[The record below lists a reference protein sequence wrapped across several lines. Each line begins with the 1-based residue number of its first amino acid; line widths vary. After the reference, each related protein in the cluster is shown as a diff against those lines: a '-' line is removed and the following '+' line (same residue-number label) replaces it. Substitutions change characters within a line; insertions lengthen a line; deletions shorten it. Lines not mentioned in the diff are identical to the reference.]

1 MDDET
6 GPAELLLATC
16 TRDLGDP
23 DLWITPDGY
32 PDSLALCLIDSIYST
47 GAHYTSVLNV
57 VRNYR
62 DYRRTQAANADSDG
76 APELLTTIGE
86 LGGPDGWATKVGNRR
101 PTSTAPGAP
110 LKAAAIASAAET
122 LVELGIETTSEL
134 RAAAANGQID
144 AVKQAW
150 RRVPGQRSG
159 LTWEYALMLAQ
170 IPGVK
175 ADRMVIRYTARAI
188 GLPESQLSAKRANE
202 LVRRVAEVK
211 GWNIIHT
218 DHAIWRFESGRQVSR
233 EADPI

>member
-1 MDDET
+1 MNNET
-6 GPAELLLATC
+6 DPAELLLATC

-32 PDSLALCLIDSIYST
+32 PNSLALCLIDSIYST
-47 GAHYTSVLNV
+47 GAHYTSVLNI

-62 DYRRTQAANADSDG
+62 AYRTNQGADANYDG

-86 LGGPDGWATKVGNRR
+86 LGGPDGWASRIGNRR
-101 PTSTAPGAP
+101 PTSTARGAP
-110 LKAAAIASAAET
+110 LKSAAIAAAAET
-122 LVELGIETTSEL
+122 LVELGIANTTEL
-134 RAAAANGQID
+134 RTAATNGQID

-188 GLPESQLSAKRANE
+188 GVSEAQLPAKRANE
-202 LVRRVAEVK
+202 LVRQVAEVK

-233 EADPI
+233 ETDPI